1 MCQKDDTISRQAVI
15 DLLKQMRKDGNMVP
29 WEGKDVFARIRKL
42 PSAQPEQQWI
52 SCSEQLPEDGAT
64 VWVTIKGHDVI
75 RCEDGETLEQAIERI
90 DKIRWVT
97 QGYWSEEEHGWNDPS
112 YGCPLIVQPIAWMP
126 IDTPEPYKEGQG

>member
-15 DLLKQMRKDGNMVP
+15 DLLKQMRKDGDMVP
-29 WEGKDVFARIRKL
+29 WEGKDIFARIRKL

-52 SCSEQLPEDGAT
+52 PCSERLPEDGAT

-90 DKIRWVT
+90 NKIRWVT